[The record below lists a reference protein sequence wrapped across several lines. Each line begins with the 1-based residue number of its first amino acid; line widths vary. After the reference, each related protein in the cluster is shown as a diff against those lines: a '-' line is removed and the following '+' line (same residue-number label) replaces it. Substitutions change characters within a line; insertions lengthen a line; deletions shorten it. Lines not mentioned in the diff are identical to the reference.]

1 MVIKKYEKL
10 LHRLLVPRDFDFS
23 NSRKFH
29 RNWNKKNSYIF
40 YIHFIV
46 LIIIIGVAGET
57 HWLLYDCLYTLFL
70 RFTLLLGFSW
80 ATRFATGV
88 YTSLLRFT
96 LLLWHTLCYWGL
108 HFATHVFTLLLRL
121 TLSYR
126 GLHFATEAY
135 TLLLMLTLCYWCL
148 HFFLYRWWSML
159 STY

>member
-10 LHRLLVPRDFDFS
+10 LHRLLVPRDLDFS

-29 RNWNKKNSYIF
+29 RNWNKKNNYIF

-70 RFTLLLGFSW
+70 QFTLLLGFSW
-80 ATRFATGV
+80 VTRFATGI
-88 YTSLLRFT
+88 YTAIVA
-96 LLLWHTLCYWGL
+96 Y
-108 HFATHVFTLLLRL
+108 TLLLRL
-121 TLSYR
+121 TLCYSCF
-126 GLHFATEAY
+126 HFATEAY

-159 STY
+159 STYYTYIALI